1 MDKIVI
7 EDFDACHKFVDEVVQ
22 YILPLKKRKFVEI
35 SHVVGRNDFTIFV
48 SYDKYHFDH
57 EIRQFISGIVQKARK
72 SDLGCYWKVSQPI
85 FEETKNQP
93 GYHFID
99 TFNVT
104 FTAK

>member
-1 MDKIVI
+1 MNKIVI
-7 EDFDACHKFVDEVVQ
+7 EDFDACHKFVNEMVQ

-48 SYDKYHFDH
+48 SYDKDNFEH
-57 EIRQFISGIVQKARK
+57 EIRQFTSEIVQKARK

-85 FEETKNQP
+85 FEETKKQL
-93 GYHFID
+93 GYHFI
-99 TFNVT
+99 NVT